1 MIAAQIDNPTPDPT
15 KEAQSALVSSLFY
28 RKGTLI
34 AQGTNTRPVGTAGLT
49 TYRLDEIRLPAPT
62 TFAVAGQ
69 QLTVTRVWRLTVPIR
84 FYIEANSLTTMRLGD
99 TDLGATACL
108 EGCTALSVLIY
119 DRSVLREGSTIA
131 VGAIGGGVLPET
143 LHFLQQPA
151 P

>member
-1 MIAAQIDNPTPDPT
+1 
-15 KEAQSALVSSLFY
+15 
-28 RKGTLI
+28 
-34 AQGTNTRPVGTAGLT
+34 GLT

-69 QLTVTRVWRLTVPIR
+69 QLTVTRVWRLT
-84 FYIEANSLTTMRLGD
+84 
-99 TDLGATACL
+99 DLGTAACL